1 LVTMFPVRKSLFIF
15 GIVLLFVFVLTGQY
29 LEHVLRPHYGDAAAP
44 RMMARASHLYLL
56 FISLM
61 LMLASLIPF
70 PMRRPPKT
78 SGTRATLTWTA
89 ILMGIGYGLLAASS
103 GFLIASFFL
112 EHSGD
117 LDNRMW
123 ALVGCISALAGGI
136 LIVVGAISGGA
147 FRADAAR
154 KGIGP
159 YSNSGR
165 VD

>member
-1 LVTMFPVRKSLFIF
+1 MFPVRKSLFIF

-61 LMLASLIPF
+61 LMLASLIPL
-70 PMRRPPKT
+70 PIRRSGT
-78 SGTRATLTWTA
+78 SATRATLSRTGM
-89 ILMGIGYGLLAASS
+89 LMGTGYGLLVASS

-117 LDNRMW
+117 LHNRML

-136 LIVVGAISGGA
+136 LIVVGAISNGA
-147 FRADAAR
+147 FRADD
-154 KGIGP
+154 P
-159 YSNSGR
+159 QE
-165 VD
+165 